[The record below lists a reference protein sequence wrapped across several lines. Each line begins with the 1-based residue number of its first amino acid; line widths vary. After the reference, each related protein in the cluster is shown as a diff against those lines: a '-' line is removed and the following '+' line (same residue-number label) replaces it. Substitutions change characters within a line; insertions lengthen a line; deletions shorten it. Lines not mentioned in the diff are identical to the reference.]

1 MPVDDAVLASLT
13 TPDRVAIGD
22 LTVVFDGGTPTAEGA
37 DDAYDA
43 MDRVAAFDA
52 FVQGLPA
59 VSMWAIRKGFA
70 EAGIQDGDVLLT
82 SGLLDCRSL
91 FLTGNC
97 DTVYFMTFLDLS
109 DGPIL
114 VDMPPGVL
122 GAVDDMWWRWVIDI
136 GVPGPDRGAGGRYLF
151 AGPDYEG
158 TMPESGLFVA
168 RSRTNRVGLFGRAFL
183 EGDEPA
189 SVAARLRD
197 GLKITPYTPGG
208 FGSSIASF
216 LEGEGPL
223 GQPEEPRT
231 PRFVEGT
238 GLAVNTCPP
247 SDPDAFYRLLD
258 EAIQAEPASALDPEV
273 AAPIAAV
280 GIVKDLPFSPDK
292 RMLGVL
298 TEGGAAANACVRSV
312 AMRPRPAEGFHF
324 YPDTDSN
331 WISPLFAGGYS
342 FQTPPPL
349 VTEAGIKP
357 FPDPGAKK
365 TLARASFFYLAIV
378 ISPAMC
384 MNLPGIGSQ
393 YLGATM
399 DTSKRT
405 LHGGSTYRVR
415 LPAGIPAGKFWSL
428 TAYDNQTRSMVVT
441 DQRFPRAGSQ
451 AYPTPAAVADADG
464 SMTVW
469 FGPAKPDG
477 VPDGNWI
484 KTDPERAW
492 FALLRFY
499 NPLPAFFDKSWRPGE
514 IELVE
519 PEGP

>member
-1 MPVDDAVLASLT
+1 MPVDDAVLSSLT
-13 TPDRVAIGD
+13 TPDEVVVGD
-22 LTVVFDGGTPTAEGA
+22 RKVVFDGGVPTRGGA
-37 DDAYDA
+37 DDAYA
-43 MDRVAAFDA
+43 LMDRAAAFDA

-59 VSMWAIRKGFA
+59 VSLWAIHKGFV
-70 EAGIQDGDVLLT
+70 EAGVQDGDVFLA

-91 FLTGNC
+91 LLTANC
-97 DTVYFMTFLDLS
+97 DTVYFIVFLDLS
-109 DGPIL
+109 DGPVL
-114 VDMPPGVL
+114 VDVPPDVL
-122 GAVDDMWWRWVIDI
+122 GAADDMWWRWVIDF

-151 AGPDYEG
+151 AGPGYEG
-158 TMPESGLFVA
+158 TLPEGGVFVA
-168 RSRTNRVGLFGRAFL
+168 RSRTNRVVLFGRAFI
-183 EGDEPA
+183 EDDDPA
-189 SVAARLRD
+189 PVVARIKD
-197 GLKITPYTPGG
+197 KLKITPYAPGG
-208 FGSSIASF
+208 LGSSIASF
-216 LEGEGPL
+216 LDGQSPL
-223 GQPEEPRT
+223 GQLGKPST

-258 EAIQAEPASALDPEV
+258 EAVQAEPASALDPEV
-273 AAPIAAV
+273 AAPIAAA
-280 GIVKDLPFSPDK
+280 GIVKDQPFSPDK
-292 RMLGVL
+292 RMAHILA
-298 TEGGAAANACVRSV
+298 EAGAEANACVRAV
-312 AMRPRPAEGFHF
+312 AMRPRPTEGFHF

-342 FQTPPPL
+342 FQAPPPL
-349 VTEAGIKP
+349 VTDEGVKP

-365 TLARASFFYLAIV
+365 TLARASFFYLATV
-378 ISPAMC
+378 VTPAMC

-393 YLGATM
+393 YLGVMM
-399 DTSKRT
+399 DSGQRT

-464 SMTVW
+464 SITVW
-469 FGPAKPDG
+469 FGPVKPDG
-477 VPDGNWI
+477 VADGNWI
-484 KTDPERAW
+484 RTDPARAW

-514 IELVE
+514 VE
-519 PEGP
+519 FVDGKEA